1 MCNTFTLKTNTWYQ
15 GFTPSGLNLATIY
28 GLQVS
33 VLYYVLRAAVDGI
46 HGAAITHYIPQ
57 GIWITKFIGV
67 LT

>member
-1 MCNTFTLKTNTWYQ
+1 MCNTFILKKQ
-15 GFTPSGLNLATIY
+15 HVIKVLLPSGLNHATMY
-28 GLQVS
+28 GLHVS
-33 VLYYVLRAAVDGI
+33 VQYYVLTATVDGI